1 MAVGQRQANVRMLC
15 LSAVLKLPGSA
26 TWAVMNE
33 GGAVRSLYSK
43 VMCWLHIGW
52 PGVCREK
59 ETLKAMAAQE
69 RQAMRLRDRAEK
81 GVKDDL
87 DIEWAAL
94 VEQRREA
101 G

>member
-1 MAVGQRQANVRMLC
+1 ML
-15 LSAVLKLPGSA
+15 
-26 TWAVMNE
+26 M
-33 GGAVRSLYSK
+33 
-43 VMCWLHIGW
+43 GW
-52 PGVCREK
+52 PGACREK

-94 VEQRREA
+94 VEQHREA